1 MALPCAKEVAN
12 DWHDWR
18 YGIAHS
24 QFGAGGLTDLV
35 LRRGWGLKAALID
48 AAIALVVVALAAY
61 VVAAIEAARGVW
73 GSRATLV

>member
-1 MALPCAKEVAN
+1 MIGTTGATVLLIANSVLAALPTWCYAV
-12 DWHDWR
+12 
-18 YGIAHS
+18 
-24 QFGAGGLTDLV
+24 GG
-35 LRRGWGLKAALID
+35 GGLKAALID